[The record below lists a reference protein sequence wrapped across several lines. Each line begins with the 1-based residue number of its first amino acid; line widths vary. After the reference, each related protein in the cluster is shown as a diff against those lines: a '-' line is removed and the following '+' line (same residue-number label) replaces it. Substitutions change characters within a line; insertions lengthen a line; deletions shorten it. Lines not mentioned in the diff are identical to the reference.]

1 MNYLEILKLTDH
13 TELKQTAGLK
23 DILKAVDEGIKW
35 NTASVCIPPAFVSEA
50 AEYAAGRV
58 RLAVVTGFPN
68 GYDST
73 AAKLKETET
82 ALNAG
87 AAETDT
93 VLNVGRFVSGDY
105 AYCLEELK
113 ALKSLSGDKILK
125 VIVETCFLDEA
136 QKRDACKLVMDA
148 GADFIKTSTGF
159 GKGGANVA
167 DVELFRECTR
177 GAIGIKA
184 SGGIR
189 SFEFAEQL
197 IAAGATRIGA
207 SALVS
212 LAEKL

>member
-35 NTASVCIPPAFVSEA
+35 NTASVCIPPSFAEEA
-50 AEYAAGRV
+50 VKYACGRV
-58 RLAVVTGFPN
+58 RIAVVTGFPN

-82 ALNAG
+82 ALKAG

-105 AYCLEELK
+105 AYCLNELK
-113 ALKSLSGDKILK
+113 ALKRLSEDNVLK
-125 VIVETCFLDEA
+125 VIVETCFLSEA

>member
-1 MNYLEILKLTDH
+1 MNYSEILKLTDH

-35 NTASVCIPPAFVSEA
+35 HTASVCIPSSYVAEA
-50 AEYAAGRV
+50 ADYAAGRV
-58 RLAVVTGFPN
+58 RLAAVTGFPN

-82 ALNAG
+82 ALVSG

-93 VLNVGRFVSGDY
+93 VLNVGRFVSGEY
-105 AYCLEELK
+105 KYCLEELQ
-113 ALKSLSGDKILK
+113 ALKRLSGDRILK
-125 VIVETCFLDEA
+125 VIVETCFLNEA
-136 QKRDACKLVMDA
+136 QKRDACKLVVDS

-159 GKGGANVA
+159 GKGGATVA

-177 GAIGIKA
+177 GVIGIKA

-189 SFEFAEQL
+189 SFEFAEALCQ
-197 IAAGATRIGA
+197 AGATRIGA
-207 SALVS
+207 SALVA